1 MVQTNVITV
10 YPTTRLHSTI
20 TRGCIRCHKKFE
32 YKVNPNE
39 KRGSRTR
46 KYCNHC
52 IILQHADESR
62 AYQRVRRQKIKIK
75 KKERYTMNKERI
87 QKIIDEVNDFNP
99 RVRVRSGVF
108 LNQEQCDQI
117 LDKVLRHKEFE
128 LKILT
133 GQKSKSIASG
143 IIEIVCRKNKIDISP
158 EYIAREMNLSSTTVR
173 HQSKK
178 IQELLKIKLKDKRYK
193 KKMEKHI

>member
-1 MVQTNVITV
+1 M
-10 YPTTRLHSTI
+10 
-20 TRGCIRCHKKFE
+20 
-32 YKVNPNE
+32 NE
-39 KRGSRTR
+39 DR
-46 KYCNHC
+46 K
-52 IILQHADESR
+52 
-62 AYQRVRRQKIKIK
+62 
-75 KKERYTMNKERI
+75 

-99 RVRVRSGVF
+99 RVRVRSGIF

-117 LDKVLRHKEFE
+117 LDRVLRHKEFE

-193 KKMEKHI
+193 KKMDKHI

>member
-1 MVQTNVITV
+1 M
-10 YPTTRLHSTI
+10 PTSQGHTKES
-20 TRGCIRCHKKFE
+20 E
-32 YKVNPNE
+32 D
-39 KRGSRTR
+39 R
-46 KYCNHC
+46 K
-52 IILQHADESR
+52 
-62 AYQRVRRQKIKIK
+62 
-75 KKERYTMNKERI
+75 

-99 RVRVRSGVF
+99 RVRVRSGIF

-117 LDKVLRHKEFE
+117 LDRVLRHKEFE

-143 IIEIVCRKNKIDISP
+143 IIEVVCRKNKIDISP